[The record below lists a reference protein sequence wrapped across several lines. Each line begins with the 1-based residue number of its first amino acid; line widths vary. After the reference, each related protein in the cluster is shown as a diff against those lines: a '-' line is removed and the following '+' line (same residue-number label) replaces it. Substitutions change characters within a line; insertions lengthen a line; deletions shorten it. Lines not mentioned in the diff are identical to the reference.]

1 MVSRFTVAVVCVS
14 LLGAAGLAQGKA
26 AKPKK
31 PSGTP
36 IDGTWHAK
44 GTVTVAK
51 HISDAAVGQ
60 KVTRTWTIKSACSGA
75 CKTALSYRTSS
86 GHQINVPLQGK
97 GKSWKGAVDKQVFS
111 CSNGGTATGS
121 LAFKLHVTGFTKKKK
136 RRVATAVTAIATQQ
150 GTGCAVVKEVVKFAL
165 NRA

>member
-1 MVSRFTVAVVCVS
+1 MISRVTVAVACVS
-14 LLGAAGLAQGKA
+14 LLGAAGVAQGKP

-36 IDGTWHAK
+36 IDGTWRAN
-44 GTVTVAK
+44 GTVTVAR

-60 KVTRTWTIKSACSGA
+60 RFTRTWTIRSACSGA
-75 CKTALSYRTSS
+75 CKTTLSYRTSS
-86 GHQINVPLQGK
+86 GHQVNVPLRGK

-111 CSNGGTATGS
+111 CTNGGTATGS
-121 LAFKLHVTGFTKKKK
+121 LAFKLHVTGFTKRRKQ
-136 RRVATAVTAIATQQ
+136 RVATAMTATGTQE

-165 NRA
+165 TRA

>member
-1 MVSRFTVAVVCVS
+1 MISRFTVAAVCVS
-14 LLGAAGLAQGKA
+14 LLAAGLAQGKPT
-26 AKPKK
+26 KPNK

-44 GTVTVAK
+44 GTVTLAQ

-60 KVTRTWTIKSACSGA
+60 KVTRTWTIKSACSGT
-75 CKTALSYRTSS
+75 CKTTLSYRTST

-97 GKSWKGAVDKQVFS
+97 GNSWKGAIDKQVFS
-111 CSNGGTATGS
+111 CTNGGTATGS

-136 RRVATAVTAIATQQ
+136 RRLATAMTATGTQQ
-150 GTGCAVVKEVVKFAL
+150 GTGCAAVTEVVKFAL
-165 NRA
+165 ERA